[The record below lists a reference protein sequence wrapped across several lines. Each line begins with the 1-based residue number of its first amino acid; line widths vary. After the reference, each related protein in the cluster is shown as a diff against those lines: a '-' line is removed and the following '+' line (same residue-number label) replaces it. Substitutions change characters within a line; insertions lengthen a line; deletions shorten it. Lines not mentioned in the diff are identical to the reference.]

1 MAITAGTES
10 ADRAVGVRVGAV
22 VVALWWAVPF
32 FGIID
37 LLVGVIPSAFS
48 DEYDWTQVLVVLDK
62 SWGLLFTVLVPVPLI
77 AWAIRPTGWVGP
89 QVVAV
94 AAAVLVA
101 GLAALAA
108 GQIVVALLVAAS
120 AAFPRMWH
128 PRPEWSLRR
137 LVATPAFWPVDA
149 LVALAFGAALLQAWD
164 VLDTARSGAPDDDN
178 TWGLMHLPM
187 QGGVHARGSDGGR
200 GSRVGAGESGGQLV
214 VRDRAAGRLGGVV
227 RRLLR
232 ESPRP
237 AGQSWQNSRL
247 VHGCVGLSDRRSGV
261 GHRVLDKTVSNSRLF
276 RRPSRIGL
284 NSKEKRHRSL
294 SGPACHQGA
303 SLRRIQARL
312 GSKNFG
318 PLKLGSRS
326 ASPSVGE
333 VDHA

>member
-1 MAITAGTES
+1 MTG
-10 ADRAVGVRVGAV
+10 
-22 VVALWWAVPF
+22 P
-32 FGIID
+32 
-37 LLVGVIPSAFS
+37 PSWS
-48 DEYDWTQVLVVLDK
+48 CRT

-187 QGGVHARGSDGGR
+187 QGGFTLAVATAAGVAVWALGNRVANWWFAIVPPAASAVWFGVFCASHPDLLGSLGKTAGWYTAAWGLAIAVAVWVTGYWTRPSVTPASFGGPL
-200 GSRVGAGESGGQLV
+200 ESG
-214 VRDRAAGRLGGVV
+214 
-227 RRLLR
+227 
-232 ESPRP
+232 
-237 AGQSWQNSRL
+237 
-247 VHGCVGLSDRRSGV
+247 
-261 GHRVLDKTVSNSRLF
+261 
-276 RRPSRIGL
+276 
-284 NSKEKRHRSL
+284 
-294 SGPACHQGA
+294 
-303 SLRRIQARL
+303 
-312 GSKNFG
+312 
-318 PLKLGSRS
+318 
-326 ASPSVGE
+326 
-333 VDHA
+333 